1 MNRWRIDLLMAACLC
16 AAACGGDGA
25 PQARVSDVDTTQSDG
40 TDNGTN
46 SGSGADSGNAPG
58 PTASPA
64 MLELRLRGADA
75 GSLTS
80 VRLRVKSIEIR
91 AGATVLA
98 SVGAMPEMDLA
109 MVSNAFL
116 LTTFQAPGGTEELE
130 FTIALDSASV
140 ETANGNFEVDASCEV
155 LKLRGKVSLVAQ
167 RNHAVVLLDLARS
180 FVKVGTA
187 MMLVPQLQLVY

>member
-1 MNRWRIDLLMAACLC
+1 MNRWMINVLMGACLC

-25 PQARVSDVDTTQSDG
+25 PQTSISQVDTDQGAG
-40 TDNGTN
+40 TDTGTTN
-46 SGSGADSGNAPG
+46 GSGGDSGNGSG

-64 MLELRLRGADA
+64 KLQLLLRGADA

-80 VRLRVKSIEIR
+80 VRLRVKSVEIR

-98 SVGAMPEMDLA
+98 SVGAMQEMDLA

-116 LTTFQAPGGTEELE
+116 LTTFQAPAGTEQLE
-130 FTIALDSASV
+130 FTIAFDSASV
-140 ETANGNFEVDASCEV
+140 EMANGNFEVDASCEV
-155 LKLRGKVSLVAQ
+155 LKLGGKVSLVAQ

-187 MMLVPQLQLVY
+187 MVLVPQLQLVY

>member
-1 MNRWRIDLLMAACLC
+1 MNRWTINVLMGACLC

-25 PQARVSDVDTTQSDG
+25 PQASISQVDTGQGAG
-40 TDNGTN
+40 TDTGTVN
-46 SGSGADSGNAPG
+46 GSGGDSGNGSG

-80 VRLRVKSIEIR
+80 VRLRVKSVEIR
-91 AGATVLA
+91 AGASVLA
-98 SVGAMPEMDLA
+98 SVGAMQEMDLA
-109 MVSNAFL
+109 MVTNAFVL
-116 LTTFQAPGGTEELE
+116 ATFQAPAGIEELE

-140 ETANGNFEVDASCEV
+140 ETASGNFDVDASCRV
-155 LKLRGKVSLVAQ
+155 LKLGGKVSLVAQ